1 MRKHIQYLFLFFLT
15 ISSCEKKIKNKTKTD
30 NTIKSELLNSMIS
43 SDLYDPKTICKC
55 NDDGTKILN
64 ELLSKRKQF
73 KSIKDLNND
82 ENASEYVKLLKKNWD
97 TIRWKCLKTFGTGM
111 FTPSNCNNPD
121 NIQEIKDKLFELD
134 IRT

>member
-1 MRKHIQYLFLFFLT
+1 MRKYIKYLFLFFL
-15 ISSCEKKIKNKTKTD
+15 IVSSCEKKIKNKDKA
-30 NTIKSELLNSMIS
+30 NNNISSELLNSIIS
-43 SDLYDPKTICKC
+43 SDLYNPKSICKC
-55 NDDGTKILN
+55 NDDGTKVLS

-73 KSIKDLNND
+73 KNIKDLNKD
-82 ENASEYVKLLKKNWD
+82 KKASDYVKLLKKNWD

-121 NIQEIKDKLFELD
+121 NIQEIKDELFELE